1 MVQVHAKEGLD
12 LQNVEEVLTR
22 AAEKWGDKT
31 ALIFDETSEKFSFN
45 EVKERVE
52 KFAALLQK
60 LGIKH
65 GDKVALML
73 PNVPEFPITWLA
85 TGLLGATTVP
95 LNYRYQKFDASY
107 VLEHSESKLVITT
120 SEKLDMLQQIRTED
134 HNEFKTVT
142 IDEANKQAD
151 YFLPDVLESITNQFM
166 PTVKTYPETL
176 MNIQYTSGTTGKPK
190 GCMLSQKYWINI
202 GEKIADPTLIG
213 IREDDVLLTSQPFY
227 YMDPQWNTM
236 ATLVNGST
244 LVVLDRF
251 SPSVFWEKV
260 REYKVTFFYVL
271 GNMPVLLLKMPKSED
286 DKNHHVRF
294 IGCSA
299 IPPHLHKEIEER
311 WGVPWYEVFGMTE
324 TGYDISMRVH
334 EHDQYVGTNA
344 LGRPATDRE
353 VRIVDENGNIVPRGE
368 IGEMVFRGKGMMD
381 GYYKNPE
388 ATNEAFRNGWFHTG
402 DLAYMDEDGVI
413 FYVGRVK
420 DMIRRSGE
428 NIAAA
433 EVEEVIML
441 HDTVQLAACTP
452 VEDEI
457 RGEEVKA
464 HVVPKGEISDRME
477 FIQNLISHCEAN
489 LASFKVPRYWEIR
502 NQLPLTPSERIAKH
516 RLHEE
521 TFPYYDRVEDKWHE

>member
-1 MVQVHAKEGLD
+1 MSQMNGMLD
-12 LQNVEEVLTR
+12 LSNVSEVLNR
-22 AAEKWGDKT
+22 AAERWGNKT
-31 ALIFDETSEKFSFN
+31 SLIFDETNETFTFQ
-45 EVKERVE
+45 EVKDTV
-52 KFAALLQK
+52 KQYASMLHK
-60 LGIKH
+60 LGITA
-65 GDKVALML
+65 GDKVGIML
-73 PNVPEFPITWLA
+73 PNVPQFPFSWLA
-85 TGLLGATTVP
+85 LGLLGATTVP

-107 VLEHSESKLVITT
+107 VLEHSESKLVVATA
-120 SEKLDMLQQIRTED
+120 EKVDMLHQVRKE
-134 HNEFKTVT
+134 NNLNFKIVAS
-142 IDEANKQAD
+142 DEEHENAD
-151 YFLPDVLESITNQFM
+151 YLLLDLLNKVTETDM
-166 PTVKTYPETL
+166 PEIKTYPETL

-202 GEKIADPTLIG
+202 GEKIANPNLIG
-213 IREDDVLLTSQPFY
+213 ITDNDVLLTSQPFY

-236 ATLVNGST
+236 ASLVNGAT

-260 REYKVTFFYVL
+260 RQYKVTFFYVL

-299 IPPHLHKEIEER
+299 IPSHLHKEIEER
-311 WGVPWYEVFGMTE
+311 WGVEWYEVFGMTE
-324 TGYDISMRVH
+324 TGYDISMRVE
-334 EHDQYVGTNA
+334 EHDKYVSTNA

-353 VRIVDENGNIVPRGE
+353 VRIVDENGNVLPRGE
-368 IGEMVFRGKGMMD
+368 VGEMVFRGKGMMD

-388 ATNEAFRNGWFHTG
+388 ATNEAFRDGWFHTG
-402 DLAYMDEDGVI
+402 DLAYMDEDGVL

-452 VEDEI
+452 VDDEI

-464 HVVPKGEISDRME
+464 HVVPKTEVEDRE
-477 FIQNLISHCEAN
+477 QFVTDLIKHCEEN
-489 LASFKVPRYWEIR
+489 LASFKVPRYWEFR
-502 NQLPLTPSERIAKH
+502 DSLPLTPSERIAKH
-516 RLHEE
+516 RLHEMK
-521 TFPYYDRVEDKWHE
+521 FPYYDRVEDKWIE